1 MRSAKIIIF
10 ILEMKKKKKK
20 NQNVSLKCVAAAS
33 GLFFRMMIGK
43 KGWSEARCQRYLIT
57 VKLFSPF

>member
-1 MRSAKIIIF
+1 
-10 ILEMKKKKKK
+10 MKKKEEEEKKKKK

-43 KGWSEARCQRYLIT
+43 KGWSEAGCQRYLIT
-57 VKLFSPF
+57 VTLFSPF